1 MFRDDDARREIAEL
15 RLETREWR
23 RELEQRMADI
33 EAEGALEEQRQ
44 RLADAER
51 DIDTLEAA
59 ASEGRASLAALQHS
73 LYEARE
79 KLAEIKGRMSG
90 QGPTVNVTAQGGNAQ
105 SHGDQHINEGA
116 SGAQGKI
123 GEMNG

>member
-1 MFRDDDARREIAEL
+1 MFRDADARREIAEL

-79 KLAEIKGRMSG
+79 RLAEIKGRMSG
-90 QGPTVNVTAQGGNAQ
+90 QGPTVNVSTTQ
-105 SHGDQHINEGA
+105 STG
-116 SGAQGKI
+116 SGAQI
-123 GEMNG
+123 NQGENVNAERRDG